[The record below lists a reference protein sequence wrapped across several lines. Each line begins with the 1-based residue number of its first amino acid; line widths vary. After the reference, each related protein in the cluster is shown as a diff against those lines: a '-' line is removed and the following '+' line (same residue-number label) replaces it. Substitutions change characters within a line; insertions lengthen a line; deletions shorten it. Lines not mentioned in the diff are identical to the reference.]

1 MRNAATS
8 VACGRAPLRHHAAD
22 HLARAV
28 NQCSSRGNDA
38 NNVIVGGGGEVEDDE
53 VLFGYL
59 HAGTAADI
67 DAAALGL
74 AGGRAAACRAS
85 LGQVAGDDAAVDYE
99 R

>member
-1 MRNAATS
+1 MS
-8 VACGRAPLRHHAAD
+8 
-22 HLARAV
+22 
-28 NQCSSRGNDA
+28 QCSSRGKHSND
-38 NNVIVGGGGEVEDDE
+38 VIIGGGGEVEDDE

-59 HAGTAADI
+59 HAGPAADI
-67 DAAALGL
+67 DAAALAL